1 MVVQGKHLTRAA
13 VVAIVSVV
21 GGLGSIYRFLA
32 LSVLEKIEQERVEV
46 QEWRHNVKL
55 RLTLL
60 ENPTLTDDQRAALK
74 AALKERQITP

>member
-1 MVVQGKHLTRAA
+1 MVVQGKHLTMAA
-13 VVAIVSVV
+13 VVAIVSVAA
-21 GGLGSIYRFLA
+21 GLGSIYRFLA
-32 LSVLEKIEQERVEV
+32 LPVLEKIEQERVEV